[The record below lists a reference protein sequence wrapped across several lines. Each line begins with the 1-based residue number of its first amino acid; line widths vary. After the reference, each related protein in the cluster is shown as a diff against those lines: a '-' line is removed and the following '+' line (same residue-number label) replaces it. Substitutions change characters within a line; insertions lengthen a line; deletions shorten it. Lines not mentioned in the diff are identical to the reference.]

1 MTQGPD
7 REKALEL
14 ALAQIEKSHGKGS
27 VMRLG
32 DEVRQPISV
41 IPTGSIALD
50 VALGIGGLPRG
61 RVVEIYGPESSGKTT
76 VALHAV
82 ANAQAAGGIA
92 AFIDAEHALDP
103 DYAAKLGVDTD
114 SLLVS
119 QPDTGEQAL
128 EIADM
133 LIRSG
138 ALDILVI
145 DSVAALVPRAEI
157 EGEMGD
163 SHVGLQ
169 ARLMSQALRKI
180 TGALSNSGTT
190 AIFINQL
197 REKIGVMFGSPETTT
212 GGKALKFYASVR
224 LDVRRIETLKDG
236 TDAVGNRT
244 RVKVVK
250 NKCLAEG
257 TRIFDPVTGTTH
269 RIEDVVD
276 GRKQIHVVAAA
287 KDGTLH
293 ARPVV
298 SWFDQGVQDVIGLRI
313 AGGATVWAT
322 PDHKVLTESGWRQAA
337 ELRKGDRVAQPRRF
351 DGFGDSAPIPADH
364 ARLLGYLIGDGYV
377 GGKTPVNFINVQQ
390 ALMDDVTR
398 IAATLGCAAHPQGR
412 ISLAIAHR
420 PGERNGV
427 LDLCRRAGIHGKLAW
442 EKTIPNWF
450 FEPDIAADIVGNL
463 LFGLFESDGWVS
475 REQTGALRVG
485 YSTTSEQLAH
495 QIHWLLLRFGIV
507 STVRD
512 YDPTQKRPSIVNGR
526 RVQSKRQMFE
536 VRVSGM
542 ENVTAFAESVP
553 MWGPRGVALTQA
565 IPEAMQGR
573 RRGSQATYLAAEMAD
588 AVLNYLD
595 ERGVT
600 AQEAA
605 AMIGAGSG
613 DPRGGMKQVLGA
625 SRLRRDRVQ
634 ALADALD
641 DKFLRDVLTEE
652 LRYSVIREILPTRRV
667 RTFDL
672 EVDELHNL
680 VAEGVVVHNCSPPF
694 KQAEFDILYGKGI
707 SKEGSLI
714 DMGVEQGFIR
724 KSGSWFTYEGEQLG
738 QGKENARTFLME
750 NVDVANEIEKK
761 IKEKLG
767 IGAVVTA
774 DDSIANDEVLPAP
787 VDF

>member
-1 MTQGPD
+1 MTQAPD

-14 ALAQIEKSHGKGS
+14 AMAQIEKSYGKGS

-103 DYAAKLGVDTD
+103 DYANKLGVDTD

-138 ALDILVI
+138 ALDLLVI

-169 ARLMSQALRKI
+169 ARLMSQALRKM
-180 TGALSNSGTT
+180 TGALNNSGTT

-244 RVKVVK
+244 RAKVVK

-276 GRKQIHVVAAA
+276 GRKQIHVVAVA

-298 SWFDQGVQDVIGLRI
+298 SWFNQGIQNVVGLRI

-322 PDHKVLTESGWRQAA
+322 PDHKVLTEYGWRQAG

-390 ALMDDVTR
+390 ALIDDVTR

-412 ISLAIAHR
+412 MSLAIAHR

-427 LDLCRRAGIHGKLAW
+427 LDLCRRAGIYGKLAW
-442 EKTIPNWF
+442 EKTIPSWF

-463 LFGLFESDGWVS
+463 LFGLLESDGWVS

-485 YSTTSEQLAH
+485 YTTTSEQLAH
-495 QIHWLLLRFGIV
+495 QIHWLLMRFGIV

-512 YDPTQKRPSIVNGR
+512 YEPTQKRPSIVNGR
-526 RVQSKRQMFE
+526 RVQGKRQIFE
-536 VRVSGM
+536 VRIAGM
-542 ENVTAFAESVP
+542 ENVAAFADAVP
-553 MWGPRGVALTQA
+553 MWGPRGMALAKA

-573 RRGSQATYLAAEMAD
+573 RRGSQATYLAAETAD

-600 AQEAA
+600 ARDAA
-605 AMIGAGSG
+605 AMIGAGAG

-641 DKFLRDVLTEE
+641 DKFLHDVLAEE
-652 LRYSVIREILPTRRV
+652 LRYSVIREVLPTRRV

-672 EVDELHNL
+672 EVEELHNL
-680 VAEGVVVHNCSPPF
+680 VAEGVVVHNCAPPF

-714 DMGVEQGFIR
+714 DMGVDQGFVR

-738 QGKENARTFLME
+738 QGKENARNFLLE
-750 NVDVANEIEKK
+750 NADVANEIEKK

-767 IGAVVTA
+767 IGAVMTDGLT
-774 DDSIANDEVLPAP
+774 DDSVLPAP

>member
-180 TGALSNSGTT
+180 TGALNNSGTT

-244 RVKVVK
+244 RCKVVK

-269 RIEDVVD
+269 RVEDVVD

-293 ARPVV
+293 ARPVM
-298 SWFDQGVQDVIGLRI
+298 SWFDQGTQDVIGLRI

-322 PDHKVLTESGWRQAA
+322 PDHKVLTEYGWRQAG
-337 ELRKGDRVAQPRRF
+337 ELREGDRVAQPRRF
-351 DGFGDSAPIPADH
+351 DGFGDSAPISADH

-390 ALMDDVTR
+390 ALIDDVTR
-398 IAATLGCAAHPQGR
+398 IAAKLGCAAHPQGR
-412 ISLAIAHR
+412 MSLAIAHR

-427 LDLCRRAGIHGKLAW
+427 LDLCRHAGIHGKLAW

-463 LFGLFESDGWVS
+463 LFGLLESDGWVS

-485 YSTTSEQLAH
+485 FTTTSEQLAH

-512 YDPTQKRPSIVNGR
+512 YDPTQKRPSIIDGR
-526 RVQSKRQMFE
+526 RVQSKRQIFE

-542 ENVTAFAESVP
+542 ENVTAFAEAVP
-553 MWGPRGVALTQA
+553 MWGPRGTALTQA

-573 RRGSQATYLAAEMAD
+573 RRGSQATYLATEMTD

-605 AMIGAGSG
+605 AMIGVGAG

-634 ALADALD
+634 VLSDALD
-641 DKFLRDVLTEE
+641 DKFLRDVLAEE
-652 LRYSVIREILPTRRV
+652 LRYSVIREVLPARRA

-672 EVDELHNL
+672 EVEELHNL

-707 SKEGSLI
+707 SREGSLI

-750 NVDVANEIEKK
+750 NADVANEIEKK

-774 DDSIANDEVLPAP
+774 DLAHDEVLPAP

>member
-1 MTQGPD
+1 MDDGSFTIRSKGLQERTAGGSG
-7 REKALEL
+7 R
-14 ALAQIEKSHGKGS
+14 IEICVEAMSEGSRVRLCDYLRDTHG
-27 VMRLG
+27 
-32 DEVRQPISV
+32 
-41 IPTGSIALD
+41 LD
-50 VALGIGGLPRG
+50 VRLRQSGARGKAVLVFSTVATAKFQELVAPYMAPSMEYKLLPRFRG
-61 RVVEIYGPESSGKTT
+61 LGT
-76 VALHAV
+76 VTP
-82 ANAQAAGGIA
+82 QYI
-92 AFIDAEHALDP
+92 
-103 DYAAKLGVDTD
+103 
-114 SLLVS
+114 
-119 QPDTGEQAL
+119 EQTQ
-128 EIADM
+128 
-133 LIRSG
+133 R
-138 ALDILVI
+138 
-145 DSVAALVPRAEI
+145 LVPARVLDVHVKPHTRSMNRFDI
-157 EGEMGD
+157 EVEGNHNYFVD
-163 SHVGLQ
+163 
-169 ARLMSQALRKI
+169 
-180 TGALSNSGTT
+180 
-190 AIFINQL
+190 
-197 REKIGVMFGSPETTT
+197 GVMVHNSPETTT

-298 SWFDQGVQDVIGLRI
+298 SWFDQGTQDVIGLRI

-322 PDHKVLTESGWRQAA
+322 PDHKVLTEYGWRQAG

-351 DGFGDSAPIPADH
+351 DGFGDSAPISADH

-377 GGKTPVNFINVQQ
+377 GGKTPVNFINIQQ
-390 ALMDDVTR
+390 ALIDDVTR

-412 ISLAIAHR
+412 ISLAITHR

-450 FEPDIAADIVGNL
+450 FEPDIAADVVGNL

-485 YSTTSEQLAH
+485 YTTTSEQLAH
-495 QIHWLLLRFGIV
+495 QIHWLLMRFGIV

-526 RVQSKRQMFE
+526 RVQSKRQVFE
-536 VRVSGM
+536 VRISGM

-553 MWGPRGVALTQA
+553 MWGPRGTALIQA

-573 RRGSQATYLAAEMAD
+573 RRGSQATYLAAEMAN

-605 AMIGAGSG
+605 AMIGAGAG
-613 DPRGGMKQVLGA
+613 NPRGGMKQVLGIG
-625 SRLRRDRVQ
+625 RLRRDRVQ

-641 DKFLRDVLTEE
+641 DKFLHDVLAEE
-652 LRYSVIREILPTRRV
+652 LRYSVIREVLPTRRA

-672 EVDELHNL
+672 EVEELHNL

-738 QGKENARTFLME
+738 QGKENARTFLLE
-750 NVDVANEIEKK
+750 NTDVAAEIEKK

-767 IGAVVTA
+767 IGAVVT
-774 DDSIANDEVLPAP
+774 DDEVLPAP

>member
-1 MTQGPD
+1 MAQAPD

-14 ALAQIEKSHGKGS
+14 ALAQIDKNFGKGS

-32 DEVRQPISV
+32 EEVRQPISV

-61 RVVEIYGPESSGKTT
+61 RIVEIYGPESSGKTT

-103 DYAAKLGVDTD
+103 DYAKKLGVDTD

-169 ARLMSQALRKI
+169 ARLMSQAMRKM

-197 REKIGVMFGSPETTT
+197 REKVGIMFGSPETTT
-212 GGKALKFYASVR
+212 GGKALKFYSSVR

-257 TRIFDPVTGTTH
+257 TRIFDPVTGATH

-276 GRKQIHVVAAA
+276 ERKQIHVVAAA

-298 SWFDQGVQDVIGLRI
+298 SWFDQGTQDVIGLRI

-322 PDHKVLTESGWRQAA
+322 PDHKVLTEYGWRQAG

-351 DGFGDSAPIPADH
+351 DGFGDRAPILADH

-377 GGKTPVNFINVQQ
+377 GGKTPVNFINVEQ
-390 ALMDDVTR
+390 ALIDDVTR

-412 ISLAIAHR
+412 MSLAITHR

-427 LDLCRRAGIHGKLAW
+427 LDLCRQAGIYGKLAW

-450 FEPDIAADIVGNL
+450 FEPDIAADLAGNL

-485 YSTTSEQLAH
+485 YTTTSEQLAH
-495 QIHWLLLRFGIV
+495 QIHWLLMRFGIV

-526 RVQSKRQMFE
+526 RVQSKRQVFE

-542 ENVTAFAESVP
+542 ENVAAFAESVP
-553 MWGPRGVALTQA
+553 MWGPRGIALTRA

-573 RRGSQATYLAAEMAD
+573 RRGSQATYLAAEIAN

-613 DPRGGMKQVLGA
+613 NPRGGMKQVLGA
-625 SRLRRDRVQ
+625 GRLRRDRVQ

-641 DKFLRDVLTEE
+641 DKFLQDVLAEE
-652 LRYSVIREILPTRRV
+652 LRYSVIREVLPTRRA

-672 EVDELHNL
+672 EVEELHNL
-680 VAEGVVVHNCSPPF
+680 VAEGVVVHNCAPPF

-738 QGKENARTFLME
+738 QGKENARTFLLE
-750 NVDVANEIEKK
+750 NADVAAEIEKK

-767 IGAVVTA
+767 IGAVVT
-774 DDSIANDEVLPAP
+774 DDEVLPAP

>member
-1 MTQGPD
+1 MTQAPD

-14 ALAQIEKSHGKGS
+14 AIAQIEKSHGKGS

-61 RVVEIYGPESSGKTT
+61 RIIEIYGPESSGKTT

-103 DYAAKLGVDTD
+103 EYAKKLGVDTD

-138 ALDILVI
+138 ALDLLVI

-169 ARLMSQALRKI
+169 ARLMSQAMRKM

-197 REKIGVMFGSPETTT
+197 REKVGIFFGSPEVTT

-244 RVKVVK
+244 RIKVVK

-257 TRIFDPVTGTTH
+257 TRIFDPVTATTH

-287 KDGTLH
+287 RDGTMQV
-293 ARPVV
+293 RPVV

-313 AGGATVWAT
+313 AGGATLWVT
-322 PDHKVLTESGWRQAA
+322 PDHKVLTEYGWRQAGD
-337 ELRKGDRVAQPRRF
+337 LRKGDRVAQPRRF
-351 DGFGDSAPIPADH
+351 GGLGARVIARRPA
-364 ARLLGYLIGDGYV
+364 ALV
-377 GGKTPVNFINVQQ
+377 G
-390 ALMDDVTR
+390 A
-398 IAATLGCAAHPQGR
+398 
-412 ISLAIAHR
+412 
-420 PGERNGV
+420 
-427 LDLCRRAGIHGKLAW
+427 
-442 EKTIPNWF
+442 
-450 FEPDIAADIVGNL
+450 
-463 LFGLFESDGWVS
+463 
-475 REQTGALRVG
+475 
-485 YSTTSEQLAH
+485 
-495 QIHWLLLRFGIV
+495 
-507 STVRD
+507 
-512 YDPTQKRPSIVNGR
+512 
-526 RVQSKRQMFE
+526 
-536 VRVSGM
+536 
-542 ENVTAFAESVP
+542 
-553 MWGPRGVALTQA
+553 
-565 IPEAMQGR
+565 
-573 RRGSQATYLAAEMAD
+573 
-588 AVLNYLD
+588 
-595 ERGVT
+595 
-600 AQEAA
+600 
-605 AMIGAGSG
+605 GAGS
-613 DPRGGMKQVLGA
+613 PRGSTEQILGT
-625 SRLRRDRVQ
+625 SRV
-634 ALADALD
+634 ALVDAFAVVAD
-641 DKFLRDVLTEE
+641 E
-652 LRYSVIREILPTRRV
+652 LRYSVIREVLPARRA

-672 EVDELHNL
+672 EVEELHNL

-694 KQAEFDILYGKGI
+694 KQAEFDILYGRGI
-707 SKEGSLI
+707 SREGSLI
-714 DMGVEQGFIR
+714 DMGVDHGFIR
-724 KSGSWFTYEGEQLG
+724 KSGSWFTYDGEQLG
-738 QGKENARTFLME
+738 QGKENARSFLME

-767 IGAVVTA
+767 IGAVLTDELA
-774 DDSIANDEVLPAP
+774 DDDVLPAP
-787 VDF
+787 ADF